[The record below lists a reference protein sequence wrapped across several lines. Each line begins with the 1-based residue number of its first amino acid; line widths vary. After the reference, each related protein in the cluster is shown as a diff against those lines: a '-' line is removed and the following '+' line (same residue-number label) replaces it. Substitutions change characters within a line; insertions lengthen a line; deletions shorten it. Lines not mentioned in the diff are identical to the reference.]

1 MTACASRRPSRKF
14 SGLLLAASVLMAAPA
29 ALFAEAPAGSA
40 QPAIVSHIKVL
51 SDKVEDVSSLEAW
64 KASFI
69 KPGMS
74 EKEKALA
81 VWTTVVKFRQQTS
94 PPEEYLGDGNVHDPI
109 KDFNV
114 YGYGMCCC
122 ASANIESL
130 SRYAGLEARGWGIN
144 HHSVPEVKIDGHWS
158 LLDASLIQYFNLPDG
173 KIAGVM
179 EISDSVVKWLNENP
193 QYKKVTDHNDLY
205 KIMRKGEWKKNGP
218 EVLKGSATYDENGW
232 QPAHTH
238 AWGDTILEY
247 GSTSVADKD
256 ARKPFLIEYG
266 VALGYEVNVQLRP
279 GEKLIRNWGNKGL
292 DVNQLDGRKPA
303 AILSSTPS
311 NERGDLAYAKKF
323 GDLTDGRA
331 GNGTLEY
338 NAPLTRPDFLNS
350 VFSADNVSNAIGG
363 GNAALYAKDST
374 KPASLVLRMPSSY
387 VYLSG
392 ELALNAVVGNGGSI
406 DVSLSENN
414 GLDWKPL
421 ATITTAGD
429 QKIDLKPF
437 VARRYDYRL
446 KFVFK
451 GPGTGLNALAISHDI
466 QNSQRTLPILDQGDT
481 KISFSTG
488 PQEGTITLHGNV
500 SKTDTAKAK
509 NLVFNEFH
517 PKYDNVD
524 PAGLKV
530 QKGTGTVTVPVET
543 PGDMTRLRMG
553 IFYRAN
559 DASDSWTAEASFDNG
574 KTFTPIATMQ
584 GPAKGDS
591 KYLVFDKV
599 PANTR
604 SALVRLTGKAH
615 APDNV
620 FIRDLRIDADYKEPH
635 GGFAPIKVTYAYEEN
650 GEAKTNVHVATSP
663 SDTYTIHCDS
673 KPKMKS
679 ITLELAQ

>member
-1 MTACASRRPSRKF
+1 MTTCDSRRPSGKLL
-14 SGLLLAASVLMAAPA
+14 SGLLLAASVMLAAPA
-29 ALFAEAPAGSA
+29 TLFAGPPPAPAGSA

-51 SDKVEDVSSLEAW
+51 SDKVEDISSLEAW
-64 KASFI
+64 KNSFI

-122 ASANIESL
+122 ASAGIEAL
-130 SRYAGLEARGWGIN
+130 SRYAGMEARGWGIN
-144 HHSVPEVKIDGHWS
+144 NHSVPEVKIDGHWS
-158 LLDASLIQYFNLPDG
+158 LLDASLIQYFNMPDG
-173 KIAGVM
+173 KIASVT
-179 EISDSVVKWLNENP
+179 EIEDSVAKWLNENP
-193 QYKKVTDHNDLY
+193 QYKKTTNHNDLY

-218 EVLKGSATYDENGW
+218 EVLKGSATYDDNGW

-247 GSTSVADKD
+247 GGTNVVKG
-256 ARKPFLIEYG
+256 RKPFITEYG

-279 GEKLIRNWGNKGL
+279 GERLIRNWSNKGL
-292 DVNQLDGRKPA
+292 DINQLESKKPA
-303 AILSSTPS
+303 SILSNSPN
-311 NERGDLAYAKKF
+311 NEKGDLAYAKKY

-338 NAPLTRPDFLNS
+338 TAPLARPDFLNA
-350 VFSADNVSNAIGG
+350 VFSADNLSNAPGG
-363 GNAALYAKDST
+363 AAALYARDSS
-374 KPASLVLRMPSSY
+374 KPASLVIRMPSSY
-387 VYLSG
+387 VYLDG
-392 ELALNAVVGNGGSI
+392 ELTFQPAIGNGGSI
-406 DVSLSENN
+406 QVSISDNN

-421 ATITTAGD
+421 ATVTADGE
-429 QKIDLKPF
+429 QKIDLKSQ
-437 VARRYDYRL
+437 VYRRYDYRL
-446 KFVFK
+446 KFDLK
-451 GPGTGLNALAISHDI
+451 NAGLNALTVTHDI
-466 QNSQRTLPILDQGDT
+466 QNSQRALPILDKGDT
-481 KISFSTG
+481 KVSFSAG
-488 PQEGTITLHGNV
+488 PQEGTITIHGNV
-500 SKTDTAKAK
+500 DKTDPAKAK

-517 PKYDNVD
+517 PRYDNVE
-524 PAGLKV
+524 PAGLRV
-530 QKGTGTVTVPVET
+530 QKGSGTVTVPIET

-574 KTFTPIATMQ
+574 KTFTTIGTMQ
-584 GPAKGDS
+584 GPARGDS
-591 KYLVFDKV
+591 KYFVFDKV
-599 PANTR
+599 PANTK

-620 FIRDLRIDADYKEPH
+620 FIRDLRIDADYKEPR
-635 GGFAPIKVTYAYEEN
+635 GGFAPVKVTYAYEEN
-650 GEAKTNVHVATSP
+650 GEPKTSTHVATSP
-663 SDTYTIHCDS
+663 TDSYTIHCDA